1 MSTESTFKANAPN
14 AHPAWGAIA
23 ALLGLTAV
31 ALGAVAAHAVA
42 DPQAAQ
48 ALERAS
54 LYQLIHA
61 VVLLYATGLSGKWAL
76 LARSMLLVG
85 IVLFCGSIEVKY
97 LLSLPQVVVVAPTGG
112 VALMLGWLMLGVCAL
127 TRSAS
132 KTSCFYQTSPIKAKK

>member
-1 MSTESTFKANAPN
+1 LV
-14 AHPAWGAIA
+14 AHPAWGVIA

-42 DPQAAQ
+42 EPQAAQ

-61 VVLLYATGLSGKWAL
+61 LVLLYAAGFSGKAAL
-76 LARSMLLVG
+76 LARIFLLVG
-85 IVLFCGSIEVKY
+85 IVLFCGSIELKY
-97 LLSLPQVVVVAPTGG
+97 LFSVAQAVVVAPTGG
-112 VALMLGWLMLGVCAL
+112 VALMLGWFMLGLSAL

-132 KTSCFYQTSPIKAKK
+132 KN

>member
-1 MSTESTFKANAPN
+1 MT
-14 AHPAWGAIA
+14 A

-61 VVLLYATGLSGKWAL
+61 LVLLYAAGLPGKAAL
-76 LARSMLLVG
+76 LARSLLLAG
-85 IVLFCGSIEVKY
+85 IVLFCGSIELKY
-97 LLSLPQVVVVAPTGG
+97 LFSLAGASVVAPTGG
-112 VALMLGWLMLGVCAL
+112 VALMLGWLMLGISTL
-127 TRSAS
+127 TRSTS
-132 KTSCFYQTSPIKAKK
+132 KS

>member
-1 MSTESTFKANAPN
+1 MSTQRTTSTFAA
-14 AHPAWGAIA
+14 AHPGWGLTA

-61 VVLLYATGLSGKWAL
+61 LAMLYASGLPGKAAL
-76 LARSMLLVG
+76 LARSLLLAG
-85 IVLFCGSIEVKY
+85 IVLFCGSIELKY
-97 LLSLPQVVVVAPTGG
+97 LFSLAGASVVAPTGG
-112 VALMLGWLMLGVCAL
+112 VALMLGWLMLGISAL
-127 TRSAS
+127 TRSTS
-132 KTSCFYQTSPIKAKK
+132 KS

>member
-1 MSTESTFKANAPN
+1 MSTQHPPRFFAA
-14 AHPAWGAIA
+14 AHPAWGLTA

-61 VVLLYATGLSGKWAL
+61 LVLLYAAGLPGKAAL
-76 LARSMLLVG
+76 LARSLLLAG
-85 IVLFCGSIEVKY
+85 IVLFCGSIELKY
-97 LLSLPQVVVVAPTGG
+97 LLSITQAAAVAPTGG
-112 VALMLGWLMLGVCAL
+112 VALMLGWLMLGISAL
-127 TRSAS
+127 TRSTS
-132 KTSCFYQTSPIKAKK
+132 KS